1 MITHQEL
8 FYFILQ
14 NKALINMINIDNY
27 LDKNEVSQNKK
38 YRQFILN
45 SFYYLL
51 VSNDVIAIVVVCS
64 RWKRKTL
71 FSNKRSLVIMLQ

>member
-1 MITHQEL
+1 
-8 FYFILQ
+8 
-14 NKALINMINIDNY
+14 MINIDNC
-27 LDKNEVSQNKK
+27 LDKHEVSQNKK
-38 YRQFILN
+38 SIEYRQFILN

-51 VSNDVIAIVVVCS
+51 VSNDVIAIVVVYS

>member
-1 MITHQEL
+1 
-8 FYFILQ
+8 
-14 NKALINMINIDNY
+14 MINIDNY
-27 LDKNEVSQNKK
+27 LDKNEVSQNKKSIK

-51 VSNDVIAIVVVCS
+51 VSNDVIAIVVVYS

>member
-1 MITHQEL
+1 
-8 FYFILQ
+8 
-14 NKALINMINIDNY
+14 MINIDNY

-51 VSNDVIAIVVVCS
+51 VSNDVIAIVVVYS
-64 RWKRKTL
+64 STEKKNFL
-71 FSNKRSLVIMLQ
+71 FLTNVVW